1 MEERSVQYGNTT
13 LWYRLVRSDRR
24 TLGFVIHPDT
34 RVELRAPWG
43 ADVKKVDELV
53 LRRAAWIQR
62 QQDYFKTF
70 LPVTPPRDY
79 VSGETHLYLGKQ
91 YRLKIHATTALES
104 VKLSGGRIHVHAH
117 HPKEARYV
125 AGLLAGWYR
134 EKATA
139 RFEHAVE
146 QAMPLFTKHR
156 LQRPSVI
163 IRRMSNRWGSKTPK
177 GRIMLNPELIKAP
190 GRCIDYVVVHELCH
204 LVHPDHSAKYYALL
218 ERVMP
223 DWKRWKARLEEVM
236 A

>member
-43 ADVKKVDELV
+43 ADVKQVDELV

-91 YRLKIHATTALES
+91 YRLKIHATTALEC

-117 HPKEARYV
+117 HPKDPRYV
-125 AGLLAGWYR
+125 SGLLAGWYR
-134 EKATA
+134 VKATV
-139 RFEHAVE
+139 RFE
-146 QAMPLFTKHR
+146 QALDQALPLFSKYR
-156 LQRPSVI
+156 LQRPSII
-163 IRRMSNRWGSKTPK
+163 IRRMANRWGSKTPK

>member
-91 YRLKIHATTALES
+91 YRLKIHATTALEC

-134 EKATA
+134 EKATL
-139 RFEHAVE
+139 RFEQALDHAL
-146 QAMPLFTKHR
+146 PLFSKYR
-156 LQRPSVI
+156 LQRPSII
-163 IRRMSNRWGSKTPK
+163 IRRMTNRWGSKTPK

-190 GRCIDYVVVHELCH
+190 PRCIDYVMIHELCH
-204 LVHPDHSAKYYALL
+204 MVHPDHSPKYYALL

-223 DWKRWKARLEEVM
+223 DRKRWKARLEEVM